1 MESVVEWK
9 DLTSLVKESAY
20 KELQE
25 GQMMH
30 ADSFH
35 LGDSMSALELMD
47 PKMDAGLVNPA
58 VCSPVG
64 ILTSSS
70 WRNMHA

>member
-1 MESVVEWK
+1 MVETIVEWR
-9 DLTSLVKESAY
+9 DLTALVKESAF
-20 KELQE
+20 KELQD

-30 ADSFH
+30 SDSFQ

-58 VCSPVG
+58 VR
-64 ILTSSS
+64 TY
-70 WRNMHA
+70 

>member
-1 MESVVEWK
+1 MDKGTAASAMESVVEWK
-9 DLTSLVKESAY
+9 DLTSLIKESAY

-58 VCSPVG
+58 VYS
-64 ILTSSS
+64 L
-70 WRNMHA
+70 